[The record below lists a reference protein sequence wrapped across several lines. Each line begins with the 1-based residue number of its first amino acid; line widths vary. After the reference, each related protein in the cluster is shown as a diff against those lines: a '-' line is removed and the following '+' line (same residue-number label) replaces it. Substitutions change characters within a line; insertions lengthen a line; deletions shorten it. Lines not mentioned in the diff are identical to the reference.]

1 MPRQPRLLTIMA
13 HPDDAESYCG
23 GTLALL
29 ADRGWRIR
37 VGLLTG
43 GEYGTVSASCEET
56 RETRL
61 RESEI
66 GAKIMGADLA
76 WVGIHDLEVVY
87 SPENLK
93 LTVDLLRDFKPDIVL
108 TTSPECY
115 HVDHQEAARLAW
127 VACFAA
133 GAPKLETKLPPLD
146 TPIPHLYY
154 CEPTHGIDRYGNPI
168 IGSLHIDIE
177 EGFERRQQAF
187 ASHESQSAWLDAHH
201 GSGSLL
207 DSNRHSAERI
217 GKLCGV
223 KYAESFRQHLTEP
236 FPTDNL
242 LADVL
247 APYVKQLV

>member
-1 MPRQPRLLTIMA
+1 MPDQPRLLTIMA

-61 RESEI
+61 REAEVAA
-66 GAKIMGADLA
+66 GIMGADMA

-87 SPENLK
+87 TPENLK
-93 LTVDLLRDFKPDIVL
+93 LTIDLLRDFKPDVVL

-115 HVDHQEAARLAW
+115 HIDHQEAARLAW

-133 GAPKLETKLPPLD
+133 GVPKLESRFSPLD
-146 TPIPHLYY
+146 TAIPHLYY
-154 CEPTHGIDRYGNPI
+154 CEPTHGIDRYGNPVPS
-168 IGSLHIDIE
+168 SLYIDIAD
-177 EGFERRQQAF
+177 GFERRQRAF
-187 ASHESQSAWLDAHH
+187 ASHESQSAWLEAHH
-201 GSGSLL
+201 GSSGLL
-207 DSNRHSAERI
+207 ASNRQAAERC

-223 KYAESFRQHLTEP
+223 EYAESFRQHLAEP
-236 FPTDNL
+236 FPTDDR
-242 LADVL
+242 LAAAL
-247 APYVKQLV
+247 APFVRQPV